1 MKKIFGLIL
10 CFLIFLCINHVF
22 QIHATSEDYTTYVE
36 IMLNEGKLMNN
47 FTDEEMCIMYNQIKG
62 STFMDVKV
70 HEENKNI
77 EGTYISN
84 TLYSVENKGSTD
96 VTYEILVDVET
107 TNKVSFNASGSL
119 NGSVSSGK
127 SGGVKEDIGAKCGL
141 EVTSS
146 TTSSRKEKQTMKFSV
161 EGGSRAIVYLTGN
174 LSVTNGVAVM
184 YVFWIKK
191 CEGAFEIVTL
201 KNQYA
206 RMEKV
211 AI

>member
-1 MKKIFGLIL
+1 MKKIIGLIL
-10 CFLIFLCINHVF
+10 CFLGFISIYKVF
-22 QIHATSEDYTTYVE
+22 EVKATSDDYTTYVE
-36 IMLNEGKLMNN
+36 IMLNDGKLMNN
-47 FTDEEMCIMYNQIKG
+47 FTDDELCLMFDKIKG
-62 STFMDVKV
+62 STFMDIKV
-70 HEENKNI
+70 HEENENV

-84 TLYSVENKGSTD
+84 TLYSVENRGSTD

-107 TNKVSFNASGSL
+107 TNKVTFNASGSL
-119 NGSVSSGK
+119 NGSISSGK
-127 SGGVKEDIGAKCGL
+127 TGGVKKDIGAKCGL
-141 EVTSS
+141 EVTST

-174 LSVTNGVAVM
+174 LSVTNGVAAM
-184 YVFWIKK
+184 YVFWVKT